1 MSTIEAKT
9 SDTLPA
15 RPARTALQ
23 LVISAFAAVVLLA
36 AATSILSSPSTERP
50 VGSAGMMSLQELHA
64 AASVNKLP
72 IEDFEDLSLIYPT
85 IPKR

>member
-1 MSTIEAKT
+1 
-9 SDTLPA
+9 LPA

-50 VGSAGMMSLQELHA
+50 VGSAGMMSSQELHA

-72 IEDFEDLSLIYPT
+72 IENFEDLSLIYPT